1 MNEPSVLDYIKSLIA
16 PWKYPKVSIPDHGED
31 EPFLE
36 SETEVPQT
44 SEPEIQVF
52 SQDEPIGEEIQPA
65 DQGRD
70 RWFWLVIIALGVAF
84 LAQISLEPSRSRAW
98 IPGLILYIIALTG
111 MSIAYLHGKWQLPSY
126 KNVPFLESKTAIRS
140 MQFALGLVLAIPVFL
155 LSSGNRFTLVNL
167 FLLVLS
173 VIFLAWSFWQ
183 KSSSRL
189 SWKITPWLGVVL
201 GVFILAAFFR
211 YYLIAQVPPEMN
223 SDHAEKL
230 LDVLRVLDG
239 QTMIFFPNNGGREPL
254 QFYLVAGLHRIFNLD
269 LNFNILKFVTIT
281 AGFLTL
287 PFIYFLGKDLVNR
300 RVGLLALAFAAIA
313 YWPNVVSRAGMRLP
327 FYMLFTAATLYFLL
341 RGLQTGRRNFFIF
354 GGISLGISFYGYS
367 ADRILPLV
375 VLLAVVLF
383 VIHSKSKGHKQE
395 VIRSTLLLLLIAFVI
410 LLPLLRFT
418 IEDADSILFRT
429 LTRMGSMERP
439 LPESPLLIFLRNLGN
454 ALLMFSWDNG
464 EVWVTSVPHRPAL
477 GVISAALFWIG
488 VAALI
493 IRYLR
498 SRHWMD
504 LFWLLS
510 IPVLML
516 PSIMSLAFPDE
527 NPSLYRT
534 GGAIVPVFLIVA
546 LALDGLMSA
555 FRRRF
560 PVTGARLAW
569 GFAVL
574 LLVLSSVQNYR
585 LVFEDYF
592 SQYRMSA
599 WNSSEMARVVN
610 EYTASTGP
618 VDSVWVMA
626 YPHWVDTRLIG
637 ILTGNPT
644 RNFVIFPEQVETLP
658 DTPTPKLFLIHP
670 EDEVSTQVLE
680 AKYPPGIIEQ
690 YESEVE
696 SKNFLLYYVPQGS
709 N

>member
-1 MNEPSVLDYIKSLIA
+1 
-16 PWKYPKVSIPDHGED
+16 
-31 EPFLE
+31 
-36 SETEVPQT
+36 
-44 SEPEIQVF
+44 
-52 SQDEPIGEEIQPA
+52 
-65 DQGRD
+65 
-70 RWFWLVIIALGVAF
+70 
-84 LAQISLEPSRSRAW
+84 
-98 IPGLILYIIALTG
+98 
-111 MSIAYLHGKWQLPSY
+111 
-126 KNVPFLESKTAIRS
+126 
-140 MQFALGLVLAIPVFL
+140 
-155 LSSGNRFTLVNL
+155 
-167 FLLVLS
+167 
-173 VIFLAWSFWQ
+173 
-183 KSSSRL
+183 
-189 SWKITPWLGVVL
+189 
-201 GVFILAAFFR
+201 
-211 YYLIAQVPPEMN
+211 
-223 SDHAEKL
+223 
-230 LDVLRVLDG
+230 
-239 QTMIFFPNNGGREPL
+239 MIFFPNNGGREAL

-269 LNFNILKFVTIT
+269 LNFTILKLVTIT

-287 PFIYFLGKDLVNR
+287 PFIYLLGKDLVNR

-327 FYMLFTAATLYFLL
+327 FYMFFTAATLYFLL

-354 GGISLGISFYGYS
+354 SGITLGVSFYGYS

-383 VIHSKSKGHKQE
+383 VIHSRLKGHKQQ

-410 LLPLLRFT
+410 LLPLLRLT
-418 IEDADSILFRT
+418 IEDTDSILFRT

-439 LPESPLLIFLRNLGN
+439 LPESPLAIFFRNLGN

-464 EVWVTSVPHRPAL
+464 EVWVTSIPHRPAL

-488 VAALI
+488 AAALI

-498 SRHWMD
+498 SRSWMD

-546 LALDGLMSA
+546 LALDGVMSA
-555 FRRRF
+555 IRRRY

-569 GFAVL
+569 GLAVL

-585 LVFEDYF
+585 LVFGDYS
-592 SQYRMSA
+592 SQYRLSA

-610 EYTASTGP
+610 EYTANTGP
-618 VDSVWVMA
+618 IDSVWVMA

-637 ILTGNPT
+637 FLTGNPT

-670 EDEVSTQVLE
+670 EDEISTQLLE